1 MDHFQQMC
9 DYRRPKTGAS
19 ANPQT
24 LDNHLL
30 LLHPQIRNESV
41 RLGLAIDSGVA
52 KRPVQL
58 IWLFPLKS
66 VTAKI
71 APATPLPSLYFP
83 ALLQPQGTRKQ
94 SAVSGGSRRLLLPL
108 WGPAGPKLAR
118 HRERQTNSCADSGGG
133 KGQTG
138 EETFE
143 EL

>member
-24 LDNHLL
+24 LDNHLLL

-71 APATPLPSLYFP
+71 APATPWPSLYFP
-83 ALLQPQGTRKQ
+83 ALLQSQGTRKQ
-94 SAVSGGSRRLLLPL
+94 SSVSRRITAAFAAPL
-108 WGPAGPKLAR
+108 G
-118 HRERQTNSCADSGGG
+118 SG
-133 KGQTG
+133 
-138 EETFE
+138 
-143 EL
+143 